1 MNADENAWRVASEYT
16 VHKDRWINVTSQSC
30 IDRRGQVIEPYY
42 LLKYPDWVHIVC
54 IDAQGKV
61 CTVRQYRHGCGKT
74 VVELPGGIVEAGEAP
89 LEAAKRELLEETGI
103 VAVDWELLAT
113 AYPNPATHTNQ
124 VHVFGCRLGRIEA
137 QSLDATEDITS
148 DFQSRAEIMQ
158 AIASGQFA
166 QLMHIGSVLL
176 YWSRKAGQPAVE

>member
-1 MNADENAWRVASEYT
+1 MNSDESAWRVTSEHT
-16 VHKDRWINVTSQSC
+16 VHQDRWINIISQSC

-54 IDAQGKV
+54 TDEQANV

-74 VVELPGGIVEAGEAP
+74 LVELPGGMVEADEDP

-103 VAVDWELLAT
+103 VAEDWELLAT
-113 AYPNPATHTNQ
+113 ACPNPATHTNQ
-124 VHVFGCRLGRIEA
+124 VHVFGCRLKRIEA
-137 QSLDATEDITS
+137 TSLDATEDMTS
-148 DFQSRAEIMQ
+148 DFQSRAQIMQ

-176 YWSRKAGQPAVE
+176 HWSRV